1 MRKLQRT
8 YSNSAIADRLRRH
21 GINPTSQ
28 RNLITRVLF
37 ERCTHLSAE
46 DLYRIV
52 NENDRKVSK
61 ATVYNTLGLLVEHGI
76 IREVIADPNK
86 VFYDPNTEPHYHM
99 YDVVSGKLTDIDA
112 KDVKVS
118 GPPDLPENTVVE
130 GVDVIFRLRP
140 QD

>member
-1 MRKLQRT
+1 MRKSQGS
-8 YSNSAIADRLRRH
+8 YSDSAIAERLRRH

-37 ERCTHLSAE
+37 ERSTHLSADE
-46 DLYRIV
+46 LFRIV

-61 ATVYNTLGLLVEHGI
+61 ATVYNTLGLLVDRGI

-86 VFYDPNTEPHYHM
+86 IFYDPNTEPHYHM
-99 YDVVSGKLTDIDA
+99 YDVVSGELTDIDA

-140 QD
+140 QS

>member
-1 MRKLQRT
+1 
-8 YSNSAIADRLRRH
+8 
-21 GINPTSQ
+21 
-28 RNLITRVLF
+28 
-37 ERCTHLSAE
+37 
-46 DLYRIV
+46 
-52 NENDRKVSK
+52 
-61 ATVYNTLGLLVEHGI
+61 VYNTLGLLVEHGI

-99 YDVVSGKLTDIDA
+99 YDVVSGELTDIDA